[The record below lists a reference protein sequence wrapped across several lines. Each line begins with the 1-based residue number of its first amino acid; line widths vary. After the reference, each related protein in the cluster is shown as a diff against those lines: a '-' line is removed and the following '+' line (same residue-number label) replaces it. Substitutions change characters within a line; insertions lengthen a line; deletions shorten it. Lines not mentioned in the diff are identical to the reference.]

1 MAKTGK
7 CLGTTQEEVLV
18 AELVLHV
25 GHVHQEA
32 FCAQLVSRSPL
43 AVSVLLDLVQ
53 ALQSSLAFRPSQVFF
68 GAGGRAFICS
78 CIIATS
84 IWESPLFVAL
94 DEVDVGA

>member
-53 ALQSSLAFRPSQVFF
+53 ALQSSLAFRPSQVFSAQVAELSF
-68 GAGGRAFICS
+68 VLAS
-78 CIIATS
+78 
-84 IWESPLFVAL
+84 SPLPFWKARSL
-94 DEVDVGA
+94 